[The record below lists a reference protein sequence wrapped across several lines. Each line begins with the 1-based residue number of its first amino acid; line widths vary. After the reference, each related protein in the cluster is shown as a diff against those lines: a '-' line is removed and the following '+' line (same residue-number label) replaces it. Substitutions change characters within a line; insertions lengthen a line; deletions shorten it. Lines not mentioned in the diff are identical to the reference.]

1 MAMFDV
7 FYRANL
13 DENYKYVVLRDNSYV
28 LLDSPDATVGYE
40 FFPNVSSG
48 AYQLSTI
55 TVDENAS
62 LVETTNSF
70 IGRADFVNIAL
81 CCVIFLVCFIKLFN
95 LSTCIIQRGGVF
107 SDL

>member
-28 LLDSPDATVGYE
+28 LLDSPDSIVGYE
-40 FFPNVSSG
+40 FFPNVSGG

-55 TVDENAS
+55 ADDETSS

-70 IGRADFVNIAL
+70 LGRPDFVNIAI

-95 LSTCIIQRGGVF
+95 LSTVMIQRGGVF

>member
-1 MAMFDV
+1 MVMFDV

-13 DENYKYVVLRDNSYV
+13 NENYKYVVLRDNSYV
-28 LLDSPDATVGYE
+28 LLDSPDSTVGYE
-40 FFPNVSSG
+40 FFPNVSGG

-55 TVDENAS
+55 TEGETSS
-62 LVETTNSF
+62 LVDTTNSF
-70 IGRADFVNIAL
+70 LGRPDFVNIAI

>member
-13 DENYKYVVLRDNSYV
+13 DESYKYVVLRDNSYV
-28 LLDSPDATVGYE
+28 LLNSPDTTVGYE
-40 FFPNVSSG
+40 FFPNISSG
-48 AYQLSTI
+48 AYQLATI
-55 TVDENAS
+55 TSDETSS

-70 IGRADFVNIAL
+70 LGRPDFVNIAI

-95 LSTCIIQRGGVF
+95 LSTVMIQRGGVF